1 VKLPKVE
8 DQDATL
14 QEFIETTSFIDPD
27 TKTVY
32 APEEPPVDPEIEKLE
47 SGDYDS

>member
-8 DQDATL
+8 DQDATI

-27 TKTVY
+27 TKDVY
-32 APEEPPVDPEIEKLE
+32 MPEEPPVIESLE
-47 SGDYDS
+47 RDEAAS